1 MLTPRHRWVGALVVG
16 MAVLCPA
23 ARAADVK
30 YLPDD
35 AELVFTVNLKQ
46 IRTSERVMKETDA
59 LDQPRAALNR
69 LADDLPV
76 LKCLQIAGLDFFRD
90 LTSITFAAPAGKKP
104 RAKFLILEGDF
115 DALKLTDLLADRAK
129 ASPDALKV
137 GPSGGAVVYEMGTAA
152 ETRNY
157 AVLVN
162 KTTLIA
168 ATTREALADALARS
182 DGSKK
187 SGLKPGLKTLLQA
200 ASETE
205 SISFAATGLA
215 LALLLDGSSIPNA
228 ETAAAALKSVDGL
241 TGAVTLAKDVQFQVG
256 IYARDDE
263 TAKKL
268 AAAGGNALLTLRGL
282 LKQKAKEDEKLLP
295 AVGIVNT
302 LRIRNQG
309 PILLLA
315 GEATLDA
322 IEKLMKNAPVGQTEA
337 GPAPP
342 ESGGA

>member
-1 MLTPRHRWVGALVVG
+1 MLRPRYRWVAALVVAV
-16 MAVLCPA
+16 AVLCPA
-23 ARAADVK
+23 ASAVDVK
-30 YLPDD
+30 YLPDET
-35 AELVFTVNLKQ
+35 ELVITVSLKQ
-46 IRTSERVMKETDA
+46 IRTSELVMKETDA
-59 LDQPRAALNR
+59 LDQPRAVLNR

-90 LTSITFAAPAGKKP
+90 LTSITFAAPAGMNP

-115 DALKLTDLLADRAK
+115 DTLKLTDLLAARAK
-129 ASPDALKV
+129 ACPDALKA
-137 GPSGGAVVYEMGTAA
+137 GPSGGTVVYEMGTAA

-187 SGLKPGLKTLLQA
+187 AGLKPGLKTLLQA
-200 ASETE
+200 ASEKE
-205 SISFAATGLA
+205 SISFAATGVA
-215 LALLLDGSSIPNA
+215 LAPLLDGSSIPNA
-228 ETAAAALKSVDGL
+228 DTAAAALKSVDGL

-268 AAAGGNALLTLRGL
+268 ADAGGNALLTLRGL
-282 LKQKAKEDEKLLP
+282 MKQKAKEDEILLP
-295 AVGIVNT
+295 AVKIVNT
-302 LRIRNQG
+302 LRVRNQG

-322 IEKLMKNAPVGQTEA
+322 IEKLMKSAPVGHTET
-337 GPAPP
+337 GPARLGP
-342 ESGGA
+342 GGL

>member
-1 MLTPRHRWVGALVVG
+1 
-16 MAVLCPA
+16 
-23 ARAADVK
+23 
-30 YLPDD
+30 
-35 AELVFTVNLKQ
+35 
-46 IRTSERVMKETDA
+46 MKETDA
-59 LDQPRAALNR
+59 LDQPRAMLNR

-76 LKCLQIAGLDFFRD
+76 LKCLQSAGLDFFRD
-90 LTSITFAAPAGKKP
+90 LTSITFAGP
-104 RAKFLILEGDF
+104 RSKNLRARFLIIEGDF
-115 DALKLTDLLADRAK
+115 DALKLTELLADRAK

-137 GPSGGAVVYEMGTAA
+137 GASGGAAIYEIGTAA

-168 ATTREALADALARS
+168 AATREALTDAMARS

-200 ASETE
+200 TSDKQ
-205 SISFAATGLA
+205 SIGFVATGLA
-215 LALLLDGSSIPNA
+215 LALLMDGFSIPNA

-268 AAAGGNALLTLRGL
+268 ADAGGNALLTLRGL

-295 AVGIVNT
+295 AVDIVNT

-315 GEATLDA
+315 GEATLGA
-322 IEKLMKNAPVGQTEA
+322 IEKLMKNVPVGQTEA
-337 GPAPP
+337 GPARPRH
-342 ESGGA
+342 GGS